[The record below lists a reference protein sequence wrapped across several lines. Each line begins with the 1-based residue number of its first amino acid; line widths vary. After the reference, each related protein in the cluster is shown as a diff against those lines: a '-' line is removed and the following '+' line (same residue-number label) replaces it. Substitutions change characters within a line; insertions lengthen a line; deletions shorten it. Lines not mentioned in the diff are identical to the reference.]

1 VPVWRTSDSVW
12 VVSHDS
18 TTGRVFDKNLDIR
31 ASAGTELPKLLTKIG
46 HLPMARLV
54 NDILIPYDSTRILF
68 IDNKA
73 YAHSHAFFS
82 LLDSYAGNTRYVS
95 KAYDTSKNTAT
106 EAHKRG
112 YVTRY
117 YMTVTW
123 VSSRRLNP
131 RLPST
136 GSASAA

>member
-1 VPVWRTSDSVW
+1 
-12 VVSHDS
+12 
-18 TTGRVFDKNLDIR
+18 VFDKNLDIR

-82 LLDSYAGNTRYVS
+82 LLVSYAGNTRYVS
-95 KAYDTSKNTAT
+95 RRMTPR
-106 EAHKRG
+106 EHGHRGPQKRG